1 MIQSED
7 LPEIIRQ
14 KPKGPGKASALEKK
28 EFDGLFADDDDD
40 SSDDD
45 ERFLMK
51 HERTKPSRRAAAAVA
66 ALDDSDEDSDVQYRC
81 VTLVRL

>member
-1 MIQSED
+1 MYVMICDLQDVIQSED

-14 KPKGPGKASALEKK
+14 KPKGPGKASSLEKK
-28 EFDGLFADDDDD
+28 EFSGLFASDDDDD

-51 HERTKPSRRAAAAVA
+51 DERSKPTKVRKVVE
-66 ALDDSDEDSDVQYRC
+66 DDASSSDEYR
-81 VTLVRL
+81 